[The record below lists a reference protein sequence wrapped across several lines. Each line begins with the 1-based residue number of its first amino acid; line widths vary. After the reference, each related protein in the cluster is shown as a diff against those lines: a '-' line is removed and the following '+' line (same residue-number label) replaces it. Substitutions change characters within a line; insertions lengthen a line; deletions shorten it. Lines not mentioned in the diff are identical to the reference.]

1 VTGRLRAVAGSSR
14 KKRSRLFVAFERVVL
29 GAGMS
34 LVAFFIERR
43 LLKAL
48 KRGSVEPAPRTAGE
62 GEAPEP
68 GQGLLS
74 ASPKQVGDQADR

>member
-1 VTGRLRAVAGSSR
+1 MARPSR
-14 KKRSRLFVAFERVVL
+14 KKRSRLFVAFERAAL
-29 GAGMS
+29 GVGMS
-34 LVAFFIERR
+34 VVAFFIERR

-48 KRGSVEPAPRTAGE
+48 KRGSVEPAPRTAGD